1 MIAQTN
7 AVEQVGLRL
16 AGNLELAAL
25 GRQRLAL
32 GILDEIGV
40 ADKGRILVALLALDL
55 VTTIGN
61 EFLQGHATGLRLAL
75 RPVA

>member
-7 AVEQVGLRL
+7 AVKQVGLRL

-40 ADKGRILVALLALDL
+40 AINDEYLSP
-55 VTTIGN
+55 
-61 EFLQGHATGLRLAL
+61 FLRSTW
-75 RPVA
+75 